1 MIFFPICFAGQ
12 HSFIGLGFQE
22 RTTAFDFNV
31 CLQDHIKHVDMDKNA
46 EKRRREYESQ
56 PQKDYSLGSGQS
68 IHISIPGGPAGA
80 AKPKPAASPSPAGGF
95 SALLPPPPSKGQQQ
109 QQQQQ
114 QPPQQQQQQVDWGDF
129 NDSANSSG
137 STPSGWTSFN

>member
-1 MIFFPICFAGQ
+1 
-12 HSFIGLGFQE
+12 
-22 RTTAFDFNV
+22 
-31 CLQDHIKHVDMDKNA
+31 MDKNA

-80 AKPKPAASPSPAGGF
+80 AKPKPATSPSPSGGL
-95 SALLPPPPSKGQQQ
+95 SSLLPPPPSKGQQQ
-109 QQQQQ
+109 QQQPRQQ
-114 QPPQQQQQQVDWGDF
+114 QQAPQQQQQQSQLVDWGDF
-129 NDSANSSG
+129 NDSTSNSG